1 MSLKSGIIFLKFL
14 NLLIIL
20 SAYVIDVLPQISELD
35 GESISIS
42 ERLTAKKMRQKVHE
56 AIKVQSRLYREKRE
70 KQKFERKM
78 RETKTG
84 DDFWNE
90 VDEDS
95 PEARFE
101 MHLEAKKQKEKEN
114 EHTPMF
120 KKEEY
125 KELIFENIE
134 RIEIF

>member
-1 MSLKSGIIFLKFL
+1 MGNFLT
-14 NLLIIL
+14 IL

-56 AIKVQSRLYREKRE
+56 AIKAQSRLYREKRA

-114 EHTPMF
+114 EHTP
-120 KKEEY
+120 KG
-125 KELIFENIE
+125 
-134 RIEIF
+134 RI